1 MSSPFYTNSSD
12 LKEKMEHVLEL
23 VREYSGLMKN
33 GAPDVTEKL
42 QIHEF
47 ELNDQPP
54 PDLVAVDGSY
64 SFILNV
70 SSVWIVILRIGALHY
85 EFKENSN
92 QIGYVLK
99 ESYLEEKPEVVAS
112 YREIVKKQSELH
124 QELFKISLASGR
136 KAHQTIA
143 DGLRRLAEHNLAN
156 KLAEQMQDTIIALD
170 GSLTTQPL
178 QPYQDAI
185 QEVIANCKRNNN
197 LLIGVSKDSK
207 THAFRSF
214 MTDEELLRKVAPD
227 RGLAFVRAPRSFEQN
242 YIPPLY
248 GDVYFTHLSPSAP
261 KWFRIDL
268 GTYKHTPTEVFS
280 NLAHY
285 ARSEIC
291 PGYIFPLIEAHR
303 YVVTVRHFQ
312 QVYEELVFELGPQY
326 GLKPDDI
333 ILARTNIEGRRYGA
347 FHEFLDRISRR

>member
-1 MSSPFYTNSSD
+1 MSIPTYSNSYD
-12 LKEKMEHVLEL
+12 LKEKMQHVLNL
-23 VREYSGLMKN
+23 LSEYSGIIQE
-33 GAPDVTEKL
+33 GAPGIAEKF

-47 ELNDQPP
+47 ELSDQSP

-70 SSVWIVILRIGALHY
+70 SSVWIVILRIGALLY
-85 EFKENSN
+85 EFKENSS

-99 ESYLEEKPEVVAS
+99 ESYFEDKPEVVAS
-112 YREIVKKQSELH
+112 YREIVKKQSALH
-124 QELFKISLASGR
+124 QELFKISLATGR

-143 DGLRRLAEHNLAN
+143 DGLRRLAEHNLAH
-156 KLAEQMQDTIIALD
+156 KLAGQMRDTIIALD

-178 QPYQDAI
+178 PPFQDAM
-185 QEVIANCKRNNN
+185 QELITNCKQNNN
-197 LLIGVSKDSK
+197 TLIGVSKDSK

-214 MTDEELLRKVAPD
+214 MTDEELLRKAVPD
-227 RGLAFVRAPRSFEQN
+227 RGLAFVRAPQSFEQN
-242 YIPPLY
+242 YTPPLY
-248 GDVYFTHLSPSAP
+248 GDVYFAHLSPSAP

-268 GTYKHTPTEVFS
+268 GTNKETPTEVFS

-303 YVVTVRHFQ
+303 YVVAVRHFH

-333 ILARTNIEGRRYGA
+333 VLARTNIEGRRYGA

>member
-12 LKEKMEHVLEL
+12 LKEKMVHVLEL

-33 GAPDVTEKL
+33 GTPDVTEKL

-64 SFILNV
+64 SFILNI

-92 QIGYVLK
+92 QLGYVLK

-214 MTDEELLRKVAPD
+214 MTDEELLRKAAPD

-248 GDVYFTHLSPSAP
+248 GDVYFAHLSPNAP

-268 GTYKHTPTEVFS
+268 GTSKDTPTEVFS

-312 QVYEELVFELGPQY
+312 QVYEELIFELGPQY

-333 ILARTNIEGRRYGA
+333 VLARTNIEGRRYGA